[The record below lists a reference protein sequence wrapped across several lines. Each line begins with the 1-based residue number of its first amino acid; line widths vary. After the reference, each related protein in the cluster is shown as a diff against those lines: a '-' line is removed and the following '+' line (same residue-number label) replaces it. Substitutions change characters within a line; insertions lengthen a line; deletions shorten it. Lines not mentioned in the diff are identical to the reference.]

1 MPFRFKEMTARF
13 YHWLGQEGGISAFH
27 GNNLVMSLGSPMVNV
42 NISLQEL
49 QEFICTLEKASD
61 EEPNVV
67 QQIALN
73 SIRHV
78 FQAALKH
85 HKDHEALVA
94 DAPTGAD
101 LENICL
107 LMHVPSKKELCEHGI
122 L

>member
-1 MPFRFKEMTARF
+1 MPFRFKEMTTRF

-67 QQIALN
+67 QQMALDA
-73 SIRHV
+73 IRHV
-78 FQAALKH
+78 FEAALQH
-85 HKDHEALVA
+85 HKKDHEALVEE
-94 DAPTGAD
+94 APTGAD
-101 LENICL
+101 LEEYL
-107 LMHVPSKKELCEHGI
+107 FAYARAVKEGAL
-122 L
+122 

>member
-1 MPFRFKEMTARF
+1 MPFLFQTMTTRF
-13 YHWLGQEGGISAFH
+13 YHWLGEEGGISAFH

-49 QEFICTLEKASD
+49 QEFICTLEKAAD

-78 FQAALKH
+78 FQAALHYHK
-85 HKDHEALVA
+85 KDHEALVKE
-94 DAPTGAD
+94 APTGAD
-101 LENICL
+101 LEEYL
-107 LMHVPSKKELCEHGI
+107 LAYARAVKEGAL
-122 L
+122 